1 MWQWVWGTIG
11 LLPWGAPLV
20 RNRRVVAWTVCV
32 VGGIVASVYFQ
43 RDALMNGDGA
53 QLRKVYLREDCDT
66 VAILDGVRK
75 APSARDT
82 LQWWTG
88 EWAGSG
94 QYWRPLSSLAFWLQW
109 KVFGED
115 FRYYALVSVIV
126 GVLVAALAF
135 YAFEPLLGTDGATA
149 TVLAACVSLHVPW
162 AREAPMEGSVGA
174 WKLLP
179 DPLAAL
185 GILAALG
192 LAVRGRPFVAL
203 VPLTLSILAKEV
215 GFFAFT
221 VIPIALWWYRWRGG
235 EVRSLRKVILCYG
248 AVGLL
253 MGVLRLVAV
262 PGVYHMGSNIWWWW
276 RALLYYFGHFG
287 GFLQP
292 QGWHVPAVVAVVGA
306 SGWVARRGVAWGM
319 GLLVVGVGAV
329 MWLLSLQLDRPLDVT
344 VAACMLQLP
353 RFITVGV
360 WAIAAYLAL
369 RFSRQEVVLGVAFA
383 VLGSAPTFLAAQTLD
398 YTRWLGGFGHSIL
411 AWAAIRGAWQA
422 APLAA
427 RQLAQGFGPEP
438 QSKEDPG
445 EPPKAAAE
453 SSDPE

>member
-1 MWQWVWGTIG
+1 MWQWVWRAIG

-20 RNRRVVAWTVCV
+20 RNRRAVAWAVCV
-32 VGGIVASVYFQ
+32 IGGLVGSVNFQ
-43 RDALMNGDGA
+43 YDALMNGDGA
-53 QLRKVYLREDCDT
+53 RLRKLYFEEDCDT
-66 VAILDGVRK
+66 VAILNGVWE
-75 APSARDT
+75 APTARDT
-82 LQWWTG
+82 LEWWTG

-109 KVFGED
+109 RAFGDD

-126 GVLVAALAF
+126 GVLVATLAF
-135 YAFEPLLGTDGATA
+135 YAFEPLLGPDGSTA
-149 TVLAACVSLHVPW
+149 TTLAACVALYVPW
-162 AREAPMEGSVGA
+162 VRKAPMEGSVEV

-215 GFFAFT
+215 AFLGFA
-221 VIPIALWWYRWRGG
+221 VIPAALCWYRWRGG
-235 EVRSLRKVILCYG
+235 EVPNLRKVILCYG
-248 AVGLL
+248 AIGLL
-253 MGVLRLVAV
+253 MGVLRLLAV
-262 PGVYHMGSNIWWWW
+262 PGVYHIGSNISWW
-276 RALLYYFGHFG
+276 RRAFLYYFGYFG

-292 QGWHVPAVVAVVGA
+292 QGWHVVAIVAVAGA
-306 SGWVARRGVAWGM
+306 SVWIARRGVAWAM
-319 GLLVVGVGAV
+319 AVLVVGVGV
-329 MWLLSLQLDRPLDVT
+329 VVWVLSLHLGEPLDVT
-344 VAACMLQLP
+344 VTVCIIEL
-353 RFITVGV
+353 RSFVTVGL

-383 VLGSAPTFLAAQTLD
+383 VLGSAPTFSAAQTLD
-398 YTRWLGGFGHSIL
+398 YTRWLGGLGHSIL

-427 RQLAQGFGPEP
+427 RQLAKGLGPEP
-438 QSKEDPG
+438 QSEEDPA
-445 EPPKAAAE
+445 EPPKASAG
-453 SSDPE
+453 SSDPQ